1 MADECKVVEELV
13 DELLGAC
20 QGFSRNTFKPWLQ
33 PAIGMGCL
41 YKGRSAWEDNI
52 LYHLL
57 VSLKPPPRHAFHPEL
72 GTAVEMPARNL
83 SLRMELECSCVRE
96 RLVGDMLCFL
106 YHPKDELRRKQEPS
120 LLHTLCTGSYL
131 NVEETTHWFQTS
143 VKAAWELLLQSHHCR
158 MTVLPSRCFCRL
170 RLTNA
175 SKSTLSIEMILG
187 VQLDDSETFLSIE

>member
-1 MADECKVVEELV
+1 MADKCKVVEELV

-20 QGFSRNTFKPWLQ
+20 RGFSRNTFKPWLQ

-41 YKGRSAWEDNI
+41 YEGWSAWEDNI

-57 VSLKPPPRHAFHPEL
+57 VSLRPPPRHAFHPEL
-72 GTAVEMPARNL
+72 GTAVEMPARNP
-83 SLRMELECSCVRE
+83 SLHMELEYSCVRE
-96 RLVGDMLCFL
+96 WLVGVMLYFL

-131 NVEETTHWFQTS
+131 NVEETTCWFQTS

-158 MTVLPSRCFCRL
+158 MRVLPSRWLLQAQADQCL
-170 RLTNA
+170 QEHSLH
-175 SKSTLSIEMILG
+175 
-187 VQLDDSETFLSIE
+187 